1 MRRSACQNS
10 GVPTCLQSLSRC
22 FLVEDITFPA
32 GSFCVRDW
40 HFSRCCL
47 TFVFSP
53 GCFSYFSF
61 FLSFLFCRIS
71 SFASSAMLLQRKR
84 VLHLNFSFMFCFPI
98 FKQTYSL
105 ARWLARWLISIELPI
120 PIVLRHSPAF
130 VKLSSYSLALFGYQ
144 NPQQSYLQLFG
155 VGVLHKKDNMT
166 SQQNEL
172 EQRAFVPVHF
182 GIWIHVP

>member
-1 MRRSACQNS
+1 MRRIACQNS
-10 GVPTCLQSLSRC
+10 GMPTCLQSLSRC

-61 FLSFLFCRIS
+61 FLSFLFCHIS

-120 PIVLRHSPAF
+120 PNVLRHFLRVCEAF
-130 VKLSSYSLALFGYQ
+130 VLF
-144 NPQQSYLQLFG
+144 FG
-155 VGVLHKKDNMT
+155 L
-166 SQQNEL
+166 
-172 EQRAFVPVHF
+172 
-182 GIWIHVP
+182 IWIPKPTTELSTIIWSGRITQKG